1 MNKYS
6 GLELVYV
13 AFGFEYLLMATHSA
27 QTAKKHNPEITCT
40 VVTNLPIKDGSSLYN
55 FFDTIVCVDL
65 ENNKNRDIKTSV
77 IDFVSKSNCA
87 FIDCDVEILGDLLPV
102 VKCLER
108 YDIAAKLTSLP
119 TRKDY
124 EIDNHVHGS
133 VFPQWNSGVIFF
145 RKNNRIEHFFRD
157 WKKFYDA
164 LGKRS
169 DQPGFAKAIYENPD
183 LRMLSLG
190 CIWNTFEIDLQ
201 LLKKQKMLNECRIW
215 HYRDPRHFPEVAI
228 RIFGYFEEVKGAID
242 YKDKKVEDEIF
253 TIYEKYKI
261 LTSFYYRNKILRS
274 VYTFLR
280 HLLEAMGVSF
290 KGKLKRV
297 RYKEGAKFKYLDR

>member
-1 MNKYS
+1 MSKYS
-6 GLELVYV
+6 KLELVYV

-27 QTAKKHNPEITCT
+27 QTAKDHNPGINCT
-40 VVTNLPIKDGSSLYN
+40 AVTNLPIKDGSYLYG
-55 FFDTIVCVDL
+55 FFDTIICVDL
-65 ENNKNRDIKTSV
+65 ENNKNRDVKTSV
-77 IDFVSKSNCA
+77 IDFVSKDNCA
-87 FIDCDVEILGDLLPV
+87 FIDCDVEILGDFFPV
-102 VKCLER
+102 IKCLGK

-124 EIDNHVHGS
+124 EIDENIRGS
-133 VFPQWNSGVIFF
+133 VFSQWNSGVIFF
-145 RKNNRIEHFFRD
+145 RKNNRTERFFRD

-215 HYRDPRHFPEVAI
+215 HYRDPRYFPEVAI
-228 RIFGYFEEVKGAID
+228 RIFGYFEEVRGSID
-242 YKDKKVEDEIF
+242 YKDKKIEEEIF
-253 TIYEKYKI
+253 SIREKYKI

-274 VYTFLR
+274 VYMFSR
-280 HLLEAMGVSF
+280 HLLQVMGITF
-290 KGKLKRV
+290 KRKLKRV
-297 RYKEGAKFKYLDR
+297 RYKEGAKFKYLDM